1 MNMAN
6 ELYTPKLIIPGTQ
19 NSLSKTRLKK
29 WFTAEIDQNN
39 EIIGIRQFQG
49 GMSNP
54 TYLIELS
61 SKVKYV
67 LRKKP
72 HGKLLPKAH
81 SIDREY
87 KVMDSIFKLG
97 FPVPKMLKYCHDTS
111 IVGTE
116 FFVMNYIEGRVLS
129 ETSILKTKKHDRY
142 KLYESMVETL
152 GQLHRVNWRKTELKD
167 FGKPGGYL
175 LRQTRI
181 WTRQYQSAKSL
192 LALDYSDIEWLG
204 NWLNEHVA
212 QLDDNSIIHGD
223 FRFGNSIL
231 HPRYPKIKAVLD
243 WELSTIGHPLS
254 DLSYFC
260 LPYRQ
265 RFDDKFSPGLKG
277 LNLKNENIPSEV
289 EIIEQYCISTGRK
302 EISNW
307 PVYLAFSFFRKAAI
321 ILGVAART
329 AQGNVSSESAD
340 LTRDS
345 ARGLSMAN
353 LGKKIAQEFEKK
365 LLPF

>member
-1 MNMAN
+1 
-6 ELYTPKLIIPGTQ
+6 
-19 NSLSKTRLKK
+19 
-29 WFTAEIDQNN
+29 
-39 EIIGIRQFQG
+39 
-49 GMSNP
+49 
-54 TYLIELS
+54 
-61 SKVKYV
+61 
-67 LRKKP
+67 
-72 HGKLLPKAH
+72 
-81 SIDREY
+81 
-87 KVMDSIFKLG
+87 
-97 FPVPKMLKYCHDTS
+97 
-111 IVGTE
+111 
-116 FFVMNYIEGRVLS
+116 
-129 ETSILKTKKHDRY
+129 
-142 KLYESMVETL
+142 
-152 GQLHRVNWRKTELKD
+152 
-167 FGKPGGYL
+167 
-175 LRQTRI
+175 
-181 WTRQYQSAKSL
+181 